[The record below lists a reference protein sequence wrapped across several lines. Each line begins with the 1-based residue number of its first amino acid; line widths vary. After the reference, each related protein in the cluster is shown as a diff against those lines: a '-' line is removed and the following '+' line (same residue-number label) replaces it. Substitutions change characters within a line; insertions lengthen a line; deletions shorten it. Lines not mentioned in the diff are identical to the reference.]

1 MQLTSALPSRTDRMT
16 RAALRSITS
25 WWFMLHF
32 MAMLLVL
39 SISRKPYGR
48 DRRTVLATCIHSST
62 WQVLPWFCTLSALL
76 SLVLIRILMVTALS
90 YGLSRYALEMVVRV
104 LVIELIPLG
113 AALFVALR
121 AESALSLPAISDA
134 TATRPPLRGQP
145 GLQQLQEDWVPRLLA
160 TAFSVLALAIISSVT
175 TLVLAYV
182 TVYGFSP
189 WGLPA
194 FTRTVGQLFDPLASL
209 GFTLKTTLFALTV
222 AAVPL
227 AASAQ
232 AMQQA
237 GSTIP
242 LQNGSVRLFALLFL
256 IEAVSL
262 LVKYL

>member
-1 MQLTSALPSRTDRMT
+1 MQLTSHLPNRADRMART
-16 RAALRSITS
+16 ALYAIAS
-25 WWFMLHF
+25 WWRMLHF
-32 MAMLLVL
+32 IAVLLVL
-39 SISRKPYGR
+39 CISRKPFGR
-48 DRRTVLATCIHSST
+48 DRRPALAACIHSST

-90 YGLSRYALEMVVRV
+90 YGLSHYALEMVVRV

-121 AESALSLPAISDA
+121 AESALSLPANSDA
-134 TATRPPLRGQP
+134 IETRSPLRGRP

-160 TAFSVLALAIISSVT
+160 TAFSVVALAVISSVT
-175 TLVLAYV
+175 TLVLTYV

-209 GFTLKTTLFALTV
+209 GFAIKTTMFALTV

-227 AASAQ
+227 AANAQ
-232 AMQQA
+232 AMQQTD
-237 GSTIP
+237 STIP
-242 LQNGSVRLFALLFL
+242 LQTGSVRLFALLFL
-256 IEAVSL
+256 VEAASL